1 MAMLDALVL
10 SRHLLSE
17 SDPAGAIA
25 AYETEMF
32 DRMRD
37 MTEDT
42 MLNTQMFYA
51 PDAADRV
58 VNLFRSFGEAA
69 SGNSATE

>member
-10 SRHLLSE
+10 SRHLLGE
-17 SDPAGAIA
+17 SDPGAIA

-32 DRMRD
+32 DRMKD